1 MVVRRKMV
9 SGTISK
15 VTTRLSELATKAYV
29 RWESDS
35 QLSLFIVGVGLL
47 MMGLNEEAYAAQGT
61 ASTACNKLLQYI
73 EGPFGALI
81 TAGAG
86 IGAIVAAALGG
97 FKVAWTL
104 VVTAVGAFIL
114 RAYMSL
120 WFAGTNCVG
129 AATEGI

>member
-1 MVVRRKMV
+1 MV
-9 SGTISK
+9 SGKISK

-29 RWESDS
+29 RWESD
-35 QLSLFIVGVGLL
+35 QRLSLLVVGVGLL
-47 MMGLNEEAYAAQGT
+47 MFGLDEDAYAAGN
-61 ASTACNKLLQYI
+61 AAGACGKLLQYV

-81 TAGAG
+81 TAAAG

-120 WFAGTNCVG
+120 WFAGTNCTG
-129 AATEGI
+129 GTAQTETIT

>member
-1 MVVRRKMV
+1 MV
-9 SGTISK
+9 SGKISK

-29 RWESDS
+29 RVETDQ
-35 QLSLFIVGVGLL
+35 QLSLFILGVGLL
-47 MMGLNEEAYAAQGT
+47 LIGLDQDAHAQSGNS
-61 ASTACNKLLQYI
+61 AQACGKLLRYI

-81 TAGAG
+81 TAAAG

-114 RAYMSL
+114 RAYMSM
-120 WFAGTNCVG
+120 WFAGAACVAG
-129 AATEGI
+129 ATEGI

>member
-1 MVVRRKMV
+1 MV
-9 SGTISK
+9 SGKISK
-15 VTTRLSELATKAYV
+15 ITTRLSELATKAYV
-29 RWESDS
+29 RWESD
-35 QLSLFIVGVGLL
+35 QRLSLFVVGVGLL
-47 MMGLNEEAYAAQGT
+47 MFGLDEQAYAANGT
-61 ASTACNKLLQYI
+61 AAGACSKLLAYI

-81 TAGAG
+81 TAAAG

-120 WFAGTNCVG
+120 WFAGQSCLGSTS
-129 AATEGI
+129 EGI

>member
-1 MVVRRKMV
+1 MV
-9 SGTISK
+9 SGKISK
-15 VTTRLSELATKAYV
+15 FTSELATKAYV
-29 RWESDS
+29 RLESDP
-35 QLSLFIVGVGLL
+35 QLSLFLVGVGLL
-47 MMGLNEEAYAAQGT
+47 MIGLDHEAHALAGT
-61 ASTACNKLLQYI
+61 SGQACNKLLAYI

-81 TAGAG
+81 TASAG

-120 WFAGTNCVG
+120 WFAGVACVG
-129 AATEGI
+129 AGEGI